1 MREPVE
7 AVLFDIDD
15 TLCEYRQKAAD
26 LLDHSFGEV
35 GVEPFFTDE
44 EYYAVFEDYIDV
56 AEDTEE
62 IRGRAFA
69 GLAEE
74 KGVDP
79 EVGREVAGAYAAA
92 RDHRDVRFLDGA
104 EAALDALDQRYP
116 LAAVTNGDPEMQT
129 AKLDSLGADG
139 YFETVVHAGFDTA
152 AKPDPAPFEQAL
164 DVLGVTPDRAVKIG
178 NSLEHDVLG
187 AQNAGLTSVWLDRDG
202 VADPEPEPHY
212 RIESMRELLDEPW
225 E

>member
-1 MREPVE
+1 MTGPVE

-62 IRGRAFA
+62 IRELSFA

-104 EAALDALDQRYP
+104 EEALETMGERYP
-116 LAAVTNGDPEMQT
+116 LAAVTNGDPEMQS
-129 AKLDSLGADG
+129 AKLDSLGIDDH
-139 YFETVVHAGFDTA
+139 FETVVYAGFDTA

-187 AQNAGLTSVWLDRDG
+187 AQNAGLTSIWLDRDG
-202 VADPEPEPHY
+202 VADPDPEPHY